1 MRIITPFFPDK
12 KTVKLLTNY
21 NYGYL
26 LKNGVRI
33 FEYKPGFIHAKCIL
47 NEDFGIIGSIN
58 MDYRSFYLHYENGVW
73 FANQNVGSMIKKDF
87 EDTFTEC
94 IEITYEEWVARPVT
108 MKAKQAVL
116 NLFSTMF

>member
-1 MRIITPFFPDK
+1 
-12 KTVKLLTNY
+12 
-21 NYGYL
+21 
-26 LKNGVRI
+26 
-33 FEYKPGFIHAKCIL
+33 
-47 NEDFGIIGSIN
+47 
-58 MDYRSFYLHYENGVW
+58 MDYRSFYLPYENGVW
-73 FANQNVGSMIKKDF
+73 FANQNVVSMIKKDF